1 MIHQDTRQSR
11 HHARKGQMYLVRRVR
26 NTTHRVCNNTAGR
39 FHRRGASLRKSCD
52 ECAIFPESHQPR
64 KRAAKMSNE
73 PISTHMTCPPLNS
86 TTWRPSITYEHSKQF
101 ESLSSSLVWANHS
114 SCGVCLVDCGRL
126 ACLLIF
132 LHCYNVDREG
142 QAPTNRTAA

>member
-26 NTTHRVCNNTAGR
+26 NTTHGVCNNTAGR

-73 PISTHMTCPPLNS
+73 PISTHMTCPPPELHHMEAVHYVRALKTIRVIIIVLS
-86 TTWRPSITYEHSKQF
+86 LGEPLIMWRLFS
-101 ESLSSSLVWANHS
+101 
-114 SCGVCLVDCGRL
+114 RL
-126 ACLLIF
+126 RKACLLANI
-132 LHCYNVDREG
+132 L
-142 QAPTNRTAA
+142 ALL